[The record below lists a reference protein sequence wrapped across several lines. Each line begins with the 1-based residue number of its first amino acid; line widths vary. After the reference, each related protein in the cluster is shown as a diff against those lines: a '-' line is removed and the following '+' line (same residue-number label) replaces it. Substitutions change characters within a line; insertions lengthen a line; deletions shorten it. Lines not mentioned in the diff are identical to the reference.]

1 MLINKK
7 LQALLS
13 LKKDAENASGQLQS
27 EDEIESAI
35 ISEVFGGPEISNDD
49 YRDFTYLSELVN
61 KRAPMQMMS
70 MAEDDADSTHPKR
83 KNPKD

>member
-7 LQALLS
+7 LQALLC
-13 LKKDAENASGQLQS
+13 LKKDAENASGQPQS
-27 EDEIESAI
+27 EEEIESAI
-35 ISEVFGGPEISNDD
+35 ISEVFGTPEISNDD

-61 KRAPMQMMS
+61 KRAPIQMMS
-70 MAEDDADSTHPKR
+70 MVEDDADTTHPKR